1 MENKRKNVRTDL
13 NAKLML
19 KKLSGNVGDADSEV
33 IIDVTDLSKTGIGFS
48 CDKLLVEGEVYE
60 AYLTIWTKEVI
71 HVFIEI
77 VRKMNASDHYAYGG
91 IFVGMSEMDACRI
104 SVYQTVESE
113 IK

>member
-19 KKLSGNVGDADSEV
+19 KKLSGDTSEGV
-33 IIDVTDLSKTGIGFS
+33 EVVIDVTDLSKTGIGFL
-48 CDKLLVEGEVYE
+48 CNKQLQEGEVYE

-77 VRKMNASDHYAYGG
+77 VRVMPQASNFMYGG

-104 SVYQTVESE
+104 AVYQTVESE
-113 IK
+113 TK